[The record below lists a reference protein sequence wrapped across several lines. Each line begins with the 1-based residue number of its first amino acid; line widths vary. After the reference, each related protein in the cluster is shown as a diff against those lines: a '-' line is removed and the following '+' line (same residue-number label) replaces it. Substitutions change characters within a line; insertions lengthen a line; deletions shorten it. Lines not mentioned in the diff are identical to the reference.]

1 MTAALLLSLCLGA
14 DPAEVIDEKAELDE
28 RLAAEKV
35 AFEAL
40 ADEKKSLLTLLDT
53 LERLA
58 RDSAQR
64 TAALERN
71 VARVGKQVTEAE
83 AAAEAGQA
91 ELAAQQKLI
100 APRLFPLYRLSRQS
114 SLDAMLSA
122 SDFATLIKRRRAFQ
136 TVVSADARALED
148 LAGFAQ
154 WQALQTHRLERLE
167 STGRRYLR
175 ALRTEQAVSQ
185 ARLARFKDLLASVNA
200 EQNRMSRVIAD
211 LEQTEKELA
220 TMVSDM
226 QITVQ
231 QSAFRQR
238 KGFLPYPTRGLVE
251 VGFGKVVN
259 PRFNTVTVQ
268 KGLDIRA
275 AEGATVATVASGNV
289 VFSGW
294 LKGYGNLVIVDHGG
308 NYHSL
313 YAHLA
318 NSQVEVGNAV
328 EEGETIGQV
337 GDTGSL
343 KGAYLYFEIRK
354 AGQAVDPLPWLKPEE

>member
-1 MTAALLLSLCLGA
+1 MTGALFLALVLAA
-14 DPAEVIDEKAELDE
+14 DPADVIDEKVELDE
-28 RLAAEKV
+28 RLAAEKT

-64 TAALERN
+64 AAVLEKN
-71 VARVGKQVTEAE
+71 VARVGKQVNEAE

-91 ELAAQQKLI
+91 ELLAQQKLI
-100 APRLFPLYRLSRQS
+100 APRLFPLYRLSRQN
-114 SLDAMLSA
+114 SLDALLSA

-148 LAGFAQ
+148 LANFAQ

-167 STGRRYLR
+167 STGQRYLR
-175 ALRTEQAVSQ
+175 ALRTEQAVSA

-238 KGFLPYPTRGLVE
+238 KGFLPFPTKGMVE

-268 KGLDIRA
+268 KGIDIRA
-275 AEGATVATVASGNV
+275 TEGASVGTVASGNV
-289 VFSGW
+289 VFAGW
-294 LKGYGNLVIVDHGG
+294 LKGYGNLVIIDHGG

-328 EEGETIGQV
+328 EEGESIGQV

-354 AGQAVDPLPWLKPEE
+354 AGQAVDPLPWLKPED